1 MSSALMALQS
11 ISAISSPDEVMPA
24 VSAAVAEGAQVQDQF
39 GAMVSRGL
47 EAVNGDLVA
56 SQVDLQQLA
65 TGNVQSLH
73 EMMIRLE
80 ESRLSFQ
87 LMMQVRGRL
96 LEAYQDVMRMQV

>member
-1 MSSALMALQS
+1 MSSALMAIQGV
-11 ISAISSPDEVMPA
+11 APPDLVEPA
-24 VSAAVAEGAQVQDQF
+24 AGTAPPLTDNAQADRF
-39 GAMVSRGL
+39 GAMVSQGL
-47 EAVNGDLVA
+47 EAVNRDLVA

-65 TGNVQSLH
+65 TGNAQNLH

-87 LMMQVRGRL
+87 LLMQVRGRL

>member
-1 MSSALMALQS
+1 MSSALMAIQGV
-11 ISAISSPDEVMPA
+11 APPDLVEPPA
-24 VSAAVAEGAQVQDQF
+24 GIAAPLTDNAQADRF
-39 GAMVSRGL
+39 GTMVSQGL
-47 EAVNGDLVA
+47 EAVNRDLVA

-65 TGNVQSLH
+65 TGNAQNLH

-87 LMMQVRGRL
+87 LLMQVRGRL